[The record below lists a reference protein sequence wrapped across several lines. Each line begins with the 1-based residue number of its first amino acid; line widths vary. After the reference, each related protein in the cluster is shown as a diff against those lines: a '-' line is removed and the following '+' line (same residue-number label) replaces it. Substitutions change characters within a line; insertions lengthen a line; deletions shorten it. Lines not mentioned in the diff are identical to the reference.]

1 MNTEEYKAKMGEKI
15 AVLQRINEN
24 LLSQYEAINSK
35 EIAILGKLAKR
46 QQKNIDRLN
55 RINGILREVK
65 DFDRTSDLRQYETD
79 TDSLLKAAIQ
89 ANKMNISAAEELK
102 NASGRELYRLRINGK
117 AIKNGYFNMDSQ
129 QNGYFID
136 KRK

>member
-1 MNTEEYKAKMGEKI
+1 VNTEEYKAKMREKI

-35 EIAILGKLAKR
+35 DIAILGKLAKR

-65 DFDRTSDLRQYETD
+65 DFDRTSYLKQYEAD

-89 ANKMNISAAEELK
+89 TSKMNISAAEELK
-102 NASGRELYRLRINGK
+102 NASGRELYRLKTNGK
-117 AIKNGYFNMDSQ
+117 AISGYFNRGSQ